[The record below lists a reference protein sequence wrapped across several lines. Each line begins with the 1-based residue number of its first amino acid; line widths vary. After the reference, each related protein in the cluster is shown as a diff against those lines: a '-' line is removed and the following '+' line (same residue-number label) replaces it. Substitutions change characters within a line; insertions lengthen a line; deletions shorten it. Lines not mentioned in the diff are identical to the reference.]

1 ILANRADS
9 PPRLL
14 QTTIVA
20 VDKPHD
26 IAILRSDSNPF
37 AAKFHVAFLQLS
49 REPVVP
55 GQSVLALSLH
65 PARPRDAESFQ
76 APREDRS
83 PSQVLAYDPTRLE
96 QSAAPA
102 DVFLL
107 SHPVDLG
114 QSGSPVLAV
123 STGSAEVGPVVGL
136 IEGRWLRPVSTS
148 LMKKS

>member
-1 ILANRADS
+1 M
-9 PPRLL
+9 
-14 QTTIVA
+14 
-20 VDKPHD
+20 
-26 IAILRSDSNPF
+26 
-37 AAKFHVAFLQLS
+37 AFLQLS

-83 PSQVLAYDPTRLE
+83 PSQVLAYDSTRLE
-96 QSAAPA
+96 ESAAPA

-148 LMKKS
+148 LMKKSRPSGVPGAALPIRYAIDLLDQRGIAWQSSSAPPP